1 MLEFLVW
8 PCVIA
13 VFLGAAP
20 QLAALVQFLLVGV
33 HGVHNHYAHCAPLS
47 PRVAVLIPAW
57 NEGLVIDNTIEH
69 MMSMDYPRDA
79 LRVYVIDDA
88 STDATPQVAQAAA
101 LRYPGSVFH
110 LRRENGG
117 QGKAH
122 TLNYGLAHVL
132 DDDWME
138 AVLIT
143 DADVVFSRDA
153 LSRLVRHLADPEV
166 GAVTAYIKEGG
177 EPGGYVSRSIAF
189 EYITAQAASRRAQN
203 VMGVMACLAGGAQLH
218 TRANLVAIGGA
229 IDTSTLAEDTYS
241 TFLTELRGRR
251 ALFDANAVVWAEEP
265 DALAS
270 LWKQRLR
277 WARGNL
283 QLTWAFRHAWFRPFS
298 HRGIGGWLFGLIWFS
313 TLLMPVLMLVA
324 MVAGLTL
331 LFVHQGWAW
340 RAFHAL
346 WLINAFV
353 YLFVL
358 LFSCCI
364 DAQTARRAWLE
375 GVLFPGLLSLGL
387 MAWSVFPESMQ
398 SLLASFPGFDGQWD
412 WRAVVVVVLYAWV
425 GACMAAGWALYRLE
439 RAGAPPWIVRPL
451 LALVGYG
458 PVLCAI
464 AFAAYVAEWR
474 GAERSWDKTIKVG
487 KVRQLE

>member
-1 MLEFLVW
+1 MQDVW
-8 PCVIA
+8 VWVCVA
-13 VFLGAAP
+13 VVFLGAAP
-20 QLAALVQFLLVGV
+20 QLAALIQFLLVGV
-33 HGVHNHYAHCAPLS
+33 HGVHNHYAKCAPVGR
-47 PRVAVLIPAW
+47 RVAVLIPAW
-57 NEGLVIDNTIEH
+57 NEGLVIANTIEH
-69 MMSMDYPRDA
+69 MMSLDYPRDA

-88 STDATPQVAQAAA
+88 STDQTPRVAQEQAA
-101 LRYPGSVFH
+101 RFPGSVFH
-110 LRRENGG
+110 LRREKGG

-122 TLNYGLAHVL
+122 TLNFGLAHVL

-153 LSRLVRHLADPEV
+153 LTKMVRHLADPEV
-166 GAVTAYIKEGG
+166 GAVTAYIKEGSS
-177 EPGGYVSRSIAF
+177 PGGYVSRSIAF

-203 VMGVMACLAGGAQLH
+203 VMGVMACVAGGAQLH
-218 TRANLVAIGGA
+218 SRENLVAIGGA
-229 IDTSTLAEDTYS
+229 IDTSTLAEDTYT

-251 ALFDANAVVWAEEP
+251 ALFDANAIVWAEEP

-283 QLTWAFRHAWFRPFS
+283 QLTWAFRRAWFRPFS
-298 HRGIGGWLFGLIWFS
+298 YRGIGGWVFGLIWFS
-313 TLLMPVLMLVA
+313 TLLMPILMLMA

-331 LFVHQGWAW
+331 LFFHHGWAW
-340 RAFHAL
+340 RAFQGL

-358 LFSCCI
+358 LFSCLI
-364 DAQTARRAWLE
+364 DAQTAKRAWLE
-375 GVLFPGLLSLGL
+375 GVLFPGLVSVGL
-387 MAWSVFPESMQ
+387 MAWSVFPARLQQLVE
-398 SLLASFPGFDGQWD
+398 SFPSLDGNWD
-412 WRAVVVVVLYAWV
+412 WRATVVVLLYAWV
-425 GACMAAGWALYRLE
+425 GGCMVAGWGLYRLE
-439 RAGAPPWIVRPL
+439 RAGAPPWLVRPL

-458 PVLCAI
+458 PVLCAVS
-464 AFAAYVAEWR
+464 FAAYVAEWR
-474 GAERSWDKTIKVG
+474 GAERSWDKTVKIG